1 MHARMIRRNLRGH
14 GWTLLLAGVAVIGIE
29 LLALACASRAHA
41 AINVSYFTLEPTD
54 GYVSRRVYA
63 GTAVSSRA
71 AELGFKQ
78 GGQVLRVAVD
88 IGDAVQS
95 GDTLALLDTAS
106 LQASL
111 RQAHAEVAH
120 AHANLQ
126 ALHAEVQLARNT
138 ERRFRTLHEQG
149 HTSQQLYDEANL
161 SFRMKA
167 AQHRVAAAGLE
178 RARAAQQGIEVA
190 IAEATILAP
199 FDGIIQSRYVDEGAQ
214 VGSGQAALR
223 IVERGVVEAHIGVP
237 AQVAAR
243 LAPGSRHAVIWM
255 GGAHEGL
262 LSAVLPEIDRA
273 TRTQTVVLK
282 VADAA
287 IPPGSVVEIAVS
299 EQIDEPGFWV
309 PLGALTAGDRGL
321 WGVYALNRDNVVERR
336 LVEILHRE
344 SDRVFVR
351 GTIAGGD
358 RVIDTGVQR
367 IVPGQTVD
375 VHATKVS
382 HAR

>member
-1 MHARMIRRNLRGH
+1 
-14 GWTLLLAGVAVIGIE
+14 
-29 LLALACASRAHA
+29 
-41 AINVSYFTLEPTD
+41 
-54 GYVSRRVYA
+54 
-63 GTAVSSRA
+63 
-71 AELGFKQ
+71 
-78 GGQVLRVAVD
+78 
-88 IGDAVQS
+88 
-95 GDTLALLDTAS
+95 
-106 LQASL
+106 
-111 RQAHAEVAH
+111 
-120 AHANLQ
+120 
-126 ALHAEVQLARNT
+126 
-138 ERRFRTLHEQG
+138 
-149 HTSQQLYDEANL
+149 
-161 SFRMKA
+161 
-167 AQHRVAAAGLE
+167 
-178 RARAAQQGIEVA
+178 
-190 IAEATILAP
+190 
-199 FDGIIQSRYVDEGAQ
+199 
-214 VGSGQAALR
+214 
-223 IVERGVVEAHIGVP
+223 
-237 AQVAAR
+237 
-243 LAPGSRHAVIWM
+243 M
-255 GGAHEGL
+255 GGAQEGL